1 MTEAN
6 FYAEDVKVELSRNAG
21 ATYTEITPAWTD
33 ESVDLHIGT
42 YTIPA
47 LKNHSNDADYK
58 IRVTYE
64 DRSGNVM
71 KEYVSNVM
79 TIDTKAPIISVS
91 YTNKDV
97 KNVLADAEGHNRSY
111 FNATQT
117 ATVTINEHNFVGKEV
132 DYTIIAKDVT
142 GKVLNADALCQKSGW
157 TDRGD
162 IHTMT
167 ITYPGDANYTF
178 DVAYADLATNQATD
192 YSEDYFTV
200 DKTVPSGLTVTYSP
214 SILDTALNGI
224 SYGFYNAKV
233 RVTLT
238 ANDDIAGVHDF
249 KYAYTKAAGVSAVNA
264 ELINQIIEEAGI
276 TYSADGRTA
285 TSTFEIPKMR

>member
-1 MTEAN
+1 M
-6 FYAEDVKVELSRNAG
+6 
-21 ATYTEITPAWTD
+21 
-33 ESVDLHIGT
+33 
-42 YTIPA
+42 
-47 LKNHSNDADYK
+47 
-58 IRVTYE
+58 
-64 DRSGNVM
+64 
-71 KEYVSNVM
+71 
-79 TIDTKAPIISVS
+79 
-91 YTNKDV
+91 
-97 KNVLADAEGHNRSY
+97 
-111 FNATQT
+111 
-117 ATVTINEHNFVGKEV
+117 TINEHNLLEKEV

-238 ANDDIAGVHDF
+238 VNDDIAGVHDF